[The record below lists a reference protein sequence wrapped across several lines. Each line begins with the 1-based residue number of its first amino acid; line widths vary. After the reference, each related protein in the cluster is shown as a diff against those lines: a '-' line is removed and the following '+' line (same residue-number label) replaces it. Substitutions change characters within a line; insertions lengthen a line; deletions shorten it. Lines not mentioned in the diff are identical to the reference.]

1 MMNLIGK
8 TIKRV
13 TFEDYNSNMILY
25 FTDNTILALSAN
37 MVNGNPYIEQTE
49 LMPQEV
55 KEEMT

>member
-25 FTDNTILALSAN
+25 FTDNTILALSAD